1 MNAKTDHRTFTS
13 GPELREEREAAE
25 LTQIAVA
32 EAMGV
37 SRSTVVLGEG
47 RAKVRPSFARR
58 YREALATL
66 SPKEAA

>member
-1 MNAKTDHRTFTS
+1 MQDSLGHRTFTS

-25 LTQIAVA
+25 LTQVAIA

-37 SRSTVVLGEG
+37 SRSTVALGEG

-58 YREALATL
+58 YREAVVVLTSEQVA
-66 SPKEAA
+66 

>member
-1 MNAKTDHRTFTS
+1 MDDVAGHRTFTS

-25 LTQIAVA
+25 LTQVAIA

-58 YREALATL
+58 YREAIAALM
-66 SPKEAA
+66 PKVA